1 MDCRICGRQFDPL
14 GFQVMVPGLPL
25 GFDRVDCALE
35 ASALDPPSPRA
46 VEPVPAAVR
55 ALPTTVAI
63 VPALAGGPGLAPMA
77 RAESVRPQLFAGAN
91 LALLAAGTV
100 LTIYLWLRVFGA
112 DAGPFAF
119 PAANASEAF
128 GRTAVAAAID
138 LTPEQQIRPEPENT
152 IRGAATPAPSAAT
165 GVRRTTGPWSPIPRP
180 RRSRAL
186 GGREARRSDR
196 RRPPAPPS
204 EPAPPRSAPVPTF
217 PVPALPPDDR
227 VPGPALPERPHP
239 RAARAARRRPTL
251 ARDTRAGA
259 GRVDNR

>member
-35 ASALDPPSPRA
+35 ASVLDPPSPRA

-152 IRGAATPAPSAAT
+152 IRGAATPPAAGPASGDDGTLVSNPSPTKKPGARGTGGPAVRPAP
-165 GVRRTTGPWSPIPRP
+165 
-180 RRSRAL
+180 
-186 GGREARRSDR
+186 
-196 RRPPAPPS
+196 PPAPPS

-227 VPGPALPERPHP
+227 VPGPALPSGPIPQQPGLPGGGRP
-239 RAARAARRRPTL
+239 
-251 ARDTRAGA
+251 
-259 GRVDNR
+259 